1 MKLLIVGARGQLGS
15 ALERASRKKGWAPAA
30 VDLPQVDIADP
41 ETIRAALK
49 ASSPDLV
56 INAAAHTAVDRAEDE
71 PEAAF
76 SANRDGPRHLA
87 RACARSGIV
96 LIHVSTDYVFDG
108 TSGQPY
114 TEDDPV
120 SPVGVYGKS
129 KAAGEDAVRSELP
142 AHLIVR
148 TSWLYAAGGHNFVRT
163 MIRIGKTEKVV
174 RVVADQFGCPTNA
187 ADLAAAILV
196 LAEEAVAAQSQ
207 PLWGTYHFSNRGV
220 TSWHG
225 FAETIFEKTR
235 GRIPLRVEQVMP
247 ITTVQFNAAAP
258 RPAYSVLSCDRIR
271 RRFGIVPRA
280 WDEALSDVLEE
291 IIAEE
296 TVGRRNDR

>member
-1 MKLLIVGARGQLGS
+1 MKLLIIGARGQLGS
-15 ALERASRKKGWAPAA
+15 ALERASRKKGWDPAA

-41 ETIRAALK
+41 ETIRAALT

-56 INAAAHTAVDRAEDE
+56 VNAAAYTAVDRAEDE

-76 SANRDGPRHLA
+76 SANRDGPRLLA

-108 TSGQPY
+108 TADRPY

-120 SPVGVYGKS
+120 SPLGVYGKS

-142 AHLIVR
+142 EHLIVR
-148 TSWLYAAGGHNFVRT
+148 TSWLYAASGQNFVRT
-163 MIRIGKTEKVV
+163 MIRIGKTEKVI
-174 RVVADQFGCPTNA
+174 RVVADQFGCPTSA
-187 ADLAAAILV
+187 VDLAAAILV
-196 LAEEAVAAQSQ
+196 LAEEAVAARSQ
-207 PLWGTYHFSNRGV
+207 IPWGTYHFCNRGV
-220 TSWHG
+220 TSWHA

-235 GRIPLRVEQVMP
+235 GRIPLRVEQVAP

-258 RPAYSVLSCDRIR
+258 RPAYSVLSCGRIR
-271 RRFGIVPRA
+271 RRFGIVPRP
-280 WDEALSDVLEE
+280 WGHALSDVLEQ
-291 IIAEE
+291 IIAGE
-296 TVGRRNDR
+296 TAGRGDV